1 MDPISHGLVGM
12 VVGLQAGGDISLT
25 NGLMMASIVGSVLP
39 DLDIVF
45 LLRGDFV
52 YLQQHRG
59 ISHSLP
65 GAVFLSGLGA
75 LALSFFYAGHSII
88 SLFSWVLLGVI
99 SHLFFDV
106 LNSYGAKVFWPFS
119 SKKQMLNLLPLV
131 DPVLISLCLLSL
143 WRYSLGY
150 HDYLISLVFA
160 GYLLLRWAL
169 RLWVTHI
176 IEARLLQKKA
186 HLRVCVL
193 PSAMDPFR
201 WDFIIEQR
209 RKNIIGSIN
218 LVKGSYDT
226 FQRLNCEKE
235 EIRSLLA
242 DTVLGKVFCDFT
254 PFFHVS
260 SEKKDDKLICH
271 FMDLRYRVK
280 NRFLH
285 NGTLILNHKLE
296 VEEAIFQPYSMTRR
310 IYLSG
315 VTNTPTS
322 VSGR

>member
-12 VVGLQAGGDISLT
+12 VLGLKAGGSISLA
-25 NGLMMASIVGSVLP
+25 NGLMMSSLVGSILP

-45 LLRGDFV
+45 LLRGDFT

-75 LALSFFYAGHSII
+75 LTLSPIYSGYSFI
-88 SLFSWVLLGVI
+88 SLFFWVLLGVL

-106 LNSYGAKVFWPFS
+106 LNSYGAKVFWPLS
-119 SKKQMLNLLPLV
+119 SKKHMLNLLPLV
-131 DPVLISLCLLSL
+131 DPVLILLCLLSL

-150 HDYLISLVFA
+150 QDYIISLVFA

-169 RLWVTHI
+169 RLGAQYF
-176 IEARLLQKKA
+176 IETRLLKKKKKT

-209 RKNIIGSIN
+209 KKNIVGSIN
-218 LVKGSYDT
+218 LVKGSYHT
-226 FQRLNCEKE
+226 FQQLKCEKE
-235 EIRSLLA
+235 KIRNLLTG
-242 DTVLGKVFCDFT
+242 TVLGKVFRDFT

-285 NGTLILNHKLE
+285 NGTLILNHKFE
-296 VEEAIFQPYSMTRR
+296 VEEAIFQPYSMSRR
-310 IYLSG
+310 IYL
-315 VTNTPTS
+315 
-322 VSGR
+322 

>member
-12 VVGLQAGGDISLT
+12 VLGLEAGGGISLT

-45 LLRGDFV
+45 QLRGDFA

-65 GAVFLSGLGA
+65 GAVLLSGLGA
-75 LALSFFYAGHSII
+75 LTLSLFYSGYSYIL
-88 SLFSWVLLGVI
+88 LFSWVLLGVI

-106 LNSYGAKVFWPFS
+106 LNSYGAKVFWPLS
-119 SKKQMLNLLPLV
+119 SRKYMLNLLPLV
-131 DPVLISLCLLSL
+131 DPVLILLCLLSL

-150 HDYLISLVFA
+150 HDYLIILIFSC
-160 GYLLLRWAL
+160 YLLLRWAL
-169 RLWVTHI
+169 RVGAKHI
-176 IEARLLQKKA
+176 IEDRLFKKKA
-186 HLRVCVL
+186 DRRVCVL

-209 RKNIIGSIN
+209 KKNIVGSIN
-218 LVKGSYDT
+218 LAKGSYKT
-226 FQRLNCEKE
+226 FQRLKCEKKE
-235 EIRSLLA
+235 TRNLLA
-242 DTVLGKVFCDFT
+242 ETVLGKVFYDFT

-260 SEKKDDKLICH
+260 LEKKDDKLIYH

-285 NGTLILNHKLE
+285 NGTLVLNHKLE
-296 VEEAIFQPYSMTRR
+296 VEEAIFQPYSKSHR
-310 IYLSG
+310 IYL
-315 VTNTPTS
+315 
-322 VSGR
+322 